1 MNLIK
6 AFGNYVIKHIRLNY
20 TEKLMGFIVSLVT
33 SLIAILVYLNTDKI
47 SSERS
52 RLAIRGI
59 MILIGSIAVLNS
71 FSRLLVI
78 VPPGN
83 VGVVNFFGEVS
94 ETTLNP
100 GVHLLNPFSKVLNFS
115 TRLKDIKE
123 NVDATSQEGLSLNL
137 DVSLQYKLDPQKAA
151 TVYKTI
157 GTDETQLV
165 ISRFRS
171 TVRAITA
178 NYPANAIYS
187 TKRQEIAQKID
198 QQLTQEIPALGFIVE
213 EALLRN
219 IKMPDTLQ
227 AAIQNKLKTEQEN
240 QQMKFVLEKE
250 RQEAERKLIEARGIA
265 DSQKILSNGLSNQV
279 LQLRAIE
286 ATEKLAQ
293 SNNSKLVIIGS
304 EKGAVPIM
312 IQP

>member
-1 MNLIK
+1 
-6 AFGNYVIKHIRLNY
+6 
-20 TEKLMGFIVSLVT
+20 MGFIVSLVT

-52 RLAIRGI
+52 RLAIRTI

-100 GVHLLNPFSKVLNFS
+100 GVHLLNPFSKVVNFS

>member
-1 MNLIK
+1 
-6 AFGNYVIKHIRLNY
+6 
-20 TEKLMGFIVSLVT
+20 MGFTVSLVT

-47 SSERS
+47 SDERS

-115 TRLKDIKE
+115 TRIKDIKE

-265 DSQKILSNGLSNQV
+265 DSQKIISGGLNNQV

-304 EKGAVPIM
+304 EKGIVPIM

>member
-1 MNLIK
+1 
-6 AFGNYVIKHIRLNY
+6 
-20 TEKLMGFIVSLVT
+20 MGFLVSLIT
-33 SLIAILVYLNTDKI
+33 SLIAILIYLNTGRI
-47 SSERS
+47 SDERS

-71 FSRLLVI
+71 FFRLLVI

-123 NVDATSQEGLSLNL
+123 NIDATSQEGLSLNL

-227 AAIQNKLKTEQEN
+227 VAIQNKLKTEQEN

-265 DSQKILSNGLSNQV
+265 DSQKILSGGLSNQV

-304 EKGAVPIM
+304 EKSAVPIM

>member
-1 MNLIK
+1 
-6 AFGNYVIKHIRLNY
+6 
-20 TEKLMGFIVSLVT
+20 MGFIVSLVT
-33 SLIAILVYLNTDKI
+33 SLIAILVYLNTDRI

-71 FSRLLVI
+71 LSRLLVI

-115 TRLKDIKE
+115 TRIKDIKE

-250 RQEAERKLIEARGIA
+250 RQEAQRKLIEARGIA
-265 DSQKILSNGLSNQV
+265 DSQKILSGGLSNQV

-304 EKGAVPIM
+304 EKSAVPIM

>member
-1 MNLIK
+1 
-6 AFGNYVIKHIRLNY
+6 
-20 TEKLMGFIVSLVT
+20 MGFLVSLVT
-33 SLIAILVYLNTDKI
+33 SLIAILVYLNTDRI
-47 SSERS
+47 SGEKS

-94 ETTLNP
+94 EITLNP

-219 IKMPDTLQ
+219 VKMPDTLQ

-250 RQEAERKLIEARGIA
+250 RQEAQRKLIEARGIA
-265 DSQKILSNGLSNQV
+265 DSQKILSGGLSNQV

>member
-1 MNLIK
+1 
-6 AFGNYVIKHIRLNY
+6 
-20 TEKLMGFIVSLVT
+20 MGFIFSLLT
-33 SLIAILVYLNTDKI
+33 SLIAVLVYLNTGKI
-47 SSERS
+47 SGERS
-52 RLAIRGI
+52 RLAVRAIT
-59 MILIGSIAVLNS
+59 ILIGIIAVFNS
-71 FSRLLVI
+71 ISRLLVI

-83 VGVVNFFGEVS
+83 VGIVNFFGQVDDN
-94 ETTLNP
+94 TLAP
-100 GVHLLNPFSKVLNFS
+100 GVHLVNPFNKVLNFS
-115 TRLKDIKE
+115 TRLKDVKE
-123 NVDATSQEGLSLNL
+123 NVDVTSQEGLSLNL
-137 DVSLQYKLDPQKAA
+137 DISLQYKLDPQKAP

-178 NYPANAIYS
+178 NYPASAIYS

-198 QQLTQEIPALGFIVE
+198 QQLTQEIPTLGFIVE

-219 IKMPDTLQ
+219 VKMPNVLQ
-227 AAIQNKLKTEQEN
+227 AAIQNKLKVEQEN

-250 RQEAERKLIEARGIA
+250 RQEAERKRIEAQGIA
-265 DSQKILSNGLSNQV
+265 DSQKIISSGLTNQV

-293 SNNSKLVIIGS
+293 SNNSKIVIIGS
-304 EKGAVPIM
+304 EKGGVPIL
-312 IQP
+312 IQPDTGASKP

>member
-1 MNLIK
+1 
-6 AFGNYVIKHIRLNY
+6 
-20 TEKLMGFIVSLVT
+20 MGFLVSLVT
-33 SLIAILVYLNTDKI
+33 SLIAILVYLNTDRI

-59 MILIGSIAVLNS
+59 MILIGSIVVLNS

-83 VGVVNFFGEVS
+83 VGVVNLFGEVS

-115 TRLKDIKE
+115 TRIKDIKE

-265 DSQKILSNGLSNQV
+265 DSQKILSGGLTNQV

-286 ATEKLAQ
+286 ATEKLAK

>member
-1 MNLIK
+1 
-6 AFGNYVIKHIRLNY
+6 
-20 TEKLMGFIVSLVT
+20 MGFIVSLVT
-33 SLIAILVYLNTDKI
+33 SLIAILVYLNTDRI

-83 VGVVNFFGEVS
+83 VGIVNFFGEVS

-115 TRLKDIKE
+115 TRIKDIKE

-157 GTDETQLV
+157 GTDEKQLV

-250 RQEAERKLIEARGIA
+250 RQEAERKLIEAQGIA

-304 EKGAVPIM
+304 EKSAVPIM